1 MDVLVSRR
9 SGCSDRRKERL
20 PRLLPPGERI
30 VTPDRFDQAGC
41 FWPAGTGVFKPA
53 SRASLSARNR
63 AVFSRVA
70 ARAAS
75 YSAIACCPSRSC
87 CSFFLK
93 AASARSRA
101 RLASVSNLVT
111 PFRAN
116 PLAGQTFLPEDRMPP
131 VDVGSSTEPTTFQVV
146 CSARTTSGTGI
157 PCERTEMGGPTRLR
171 QRSLAQFQEELSA
184 IKRELAI
191 NHGNVPAAAPPSA
204 P

>member
-1 MDVLVSRR
+1 MRSRPCFVVGGRGQCDFTIPR
-9 SGCSDRRKERL
+9 SACRRL
-20 PRLLPPGERI
+20 RI
-30 VTPDRFDQAGC
+30 RFDQADC
-41 FWPAGTGVFKPA
+41 SWAAGTGVFKPA

-93 AASARSRA
+93 VASARSRA

-116 PLAGQTFLPEDRMPP
+116 PLAGQLSCP
-131 VDVGSSTEPTTFQVV
+131 
-146 CSARTTSGTGI
+146 RTG
-157 PCERTEMGGPTRLR
+157 CRLSMWEAQPSQRRSRLFVPRAPRAGRDSFRR
-171 QRSLAQFQEELSA
+171 QDKAQAALDS
-184 IKRELAI
+184 
-191 NHGNVPAAAPPSA
+191 VAAAA
-204 P
+204 G